1 MPWGKK
7 FGWTVSFIKFVSRNM
22 AVTLFLLLLL
32 VTAIRNPLFLTLQ
45 NFANILANIPTPLCM
60 ALGLSLVMI
69 AGDFDLSFA
78 ACSEITA
85 AAIVAFPASNS
96 VILASLAAVLVFSLL
111 NSLGVVFLDV
121 HPWIVT
127 IGTMLMA
134 LGGAEILTG
143 ARQLTFSQHLVK
155 VLGENFGNFG
165 SLSVFIS
172 LLLALL
178 VAIFVHRT
186 RYGLALYAVGGSRDV
201 AYREGIKVR
210 WYRVLSYL
218 LAGVLYWFGGISY
231 LASTGMFRA
240 GQIQLQLLD
249 VILAVF
255 ISMSLSRRRIINI
268 PGVIVGVVFVAVLS
282 NIILMLNIPSF
293 WVSLFKGLVALVII
307 SGAAMGSK
315 DVVQLE

>member
-7 FGWTVSFIKFVSRNM
+7 FGWAISLIKFASRNVGV
-22 AVTLFLLLLL
+22 ALFLLFLLAA
-32 VTAIRNPLFLTLQ
+32 AIKNPSFLTLH
-45 NFANILANIPTPLCM
+45 NFTNILDNIPSLLCM

-69 AGDFDLSFA
+69 VGDFDLSFA

-85 AAIVAFPASNS
+85 AAVVAFPTSNS
-96 VILASLAAVLVFSLL
+96 VILASLAAVLLISLL
-111 NSLGVVFLDV
+111 NSLGVVFLDI
-121 HPWIVT
+121 HPWVVT
-127 IGTMLMA
+127 IGAMLIA

-155 VLGENFGNFG
+155 VLGGNLGNFG
-165 SLSVFIS
+165 SLSSFIS

-186 RYGLALYAVGGSRDV
+186 RYGLAMYAVGGSRDV

-210 WYRVLSYL
+210 WYRTLSYL
-218 LAGVLYWFGGISY
+218 LAGVLYWFGGVSY
-231 LASTGMFRA
+231 LATTGMFRA
-240 GQIQLQLLD
+240 GQIQLQLID
-249 VILAVF
+249 VILSVF
-255 ISMSLSRRRIINI
+255 IGMSLSRRRVVNI
-268 PGVIVGVVFVAVLS
+268 PGTVAGVVFVAVI
-282 NIILMLNIPSF
+282 NNAVLMLNVPSF
-293 WVSLFKGLVALVII
+293 WVSLFKGLVALAII